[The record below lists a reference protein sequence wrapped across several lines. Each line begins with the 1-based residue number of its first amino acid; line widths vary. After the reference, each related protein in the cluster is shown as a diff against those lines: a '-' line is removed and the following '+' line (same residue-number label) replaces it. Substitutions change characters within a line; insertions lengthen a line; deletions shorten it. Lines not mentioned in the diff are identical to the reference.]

1 MAASSTP
8 LRPIGLWNWRPLVVG
23 RCRSYPKSD
32 NRPREGAF
40 AKLAILRRDLTSA
53 EREAIG

>member
-1 MAASSTP
+1 MRDDGVQHAAPADWP
-8 LRPIGLWNWRPLVVG
+8 LELAAIGC
-23 RCRSYPKSD
+23 CRSYPKSD

-40 AKLAILRRDLTSA
+40 AKLAILRRDLTPA